1 MKVSFYPHKRKLS
14 AVPVVDP
21 KSVKYAVE
29 AILGTD
35 KYDRYPVDL
44 PEAFW
49 GNELVTPR
57 VLIREGY
64 SPVDHD
70 NLFGLW
76 RLPDGRGPF
85 SFESTLYDLVSGG

>member
-1 MKVSFYPHKRKLS
+1 MSSVQEF
-14 AVPVVDP
+14 DP
-21 KSVKYAVE
+21 KTVQNAIE

-44 PEAFW
+44 PKAYW
-49 GNELVTPR
+49 GDELATPR

-64 SPVDHD
+64 SPVDHED
-70 NLFGLW
+70 LFGLW